1 MSGHWKPGLYSNS
14 YSNADEYR
22 RKTAVRGE
30 QRNEERSAL
39 RTLANAGGQA
49 QAYPVCATILTS
61 TQFSRVTIF
70 HISLTLWYHY
80 IKKISMLADE

>member
-49 QAYPVCATILTS
+49 QAYPVCAIRTKSSHPILGS
-61 TQFSRVTIF
+61 SP
-70 HISLTLWYHY
+70 L
-80 IKKISMLADE
+80 

>member
-49 QAYPVCATILTS
+49 QAYPVCATKYFQQNPTPTS
-61 TQFSRVTIF
+61 YTPPP
-70 HISLTLWYHY
+70 
-80 IKKISMLADE
+80 AP